1 MGTAPPQ
8 EARVLEPLQTLRLG
22 ARTAWVIAP
31 LAGTVG
37 PALLTGAGCSA
48 DPAAGRASVQRFRTE
63 CGEAILRTYHRG
75 GAARHV
81 LPDGYLLGNRPRA
94 EFEVHRAAYAAG
106 LAVPRP
112 LGVCWERHA
121 GVLRGAI
128 VTEALDGPTLHDALL
143 ANPPEGPALLAA
155 TGTVVRALHDAGIW
169 HADLQLRNVLVTD
182 DGPYLIDFDRARR
195 VPRLDA
201 VARARNLLRFRR
213 SLDKNLGSSALFGDM
228 LRGYG
233 LLDWPAWLD
242 AAYMLRGRFSAFFGG
257 R

>member
-1 MGTAPPQ
+1 MVDSRRQDTRA
-8 EARVLEPLQTLRLG
+8 LEPIQTLRLG

-31 LAGTVG
+31 MVDSVG
-37 PALLTGAGCSA
+37 PALLTGAGCAA
-48 DPAAGRASVQRFRTE
+48 DPAAGRASVQRFKTE
-63 CGEAILRTYHRG
+63 SGEGILRTYHRG

-121 GVLRGAI
+121 GVLGGAI
-128 VTEALDGPTLHDALL
+128 ATEALAGPTLHDAVL
-143 ANPPEGPALLAA
+143 ARPEDAPALLAS
-155 TGTVVRALHDAGIW
+155 TGAVVRALHDAGIW
-169 HADLQLRNVLVTD
+169 HADLQLRNVLMTD

-195 VPRLDA
+195 VAQLDA

-228 LRGYG
+228 MRGYG
-233 LLDWPAWLD
+233 PLDWPAWLD
-242 AAYMLRGRFSAFFGG
+242 TAYVLRGRFSAFFGG